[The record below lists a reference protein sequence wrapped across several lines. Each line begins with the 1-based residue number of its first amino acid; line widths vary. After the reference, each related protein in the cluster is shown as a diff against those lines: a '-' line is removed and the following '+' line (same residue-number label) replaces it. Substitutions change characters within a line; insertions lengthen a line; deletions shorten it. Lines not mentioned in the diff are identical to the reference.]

1 MQNSEGALIVKNSLV
16 IWDKHKLPENI
27 YEDVIAESTDTGNLA
42 MMSEND
48 IETEVYNRFYSL
60 SD

>member
-27 YEDVIAESTDTGNLA
+27 YEDVLLWQSFVNQDN
-42 MMSEND
+42 
-48 IETEVYNRFYSL
+48 FL
-60 SD
+60 SVPGFQAH